1 MKTLENMI
9 ADEIIEFGDGDEYR
23 RDQLV
28 ESFVENMVDAFLDDL
43 DLDSDEAYAKIYPV
57 VLAQVRKEIDW
68 DAVDADLEE
77 RHQDAIA
84 WFEEL
89 ERVQTPRN

>member
-1 MKTLENMI
+1 MRTLENRI

-28 ESFVENMVDAFLDDL
+28 ESYIENAVDAFLEDMDL
-43 DLDSDEAYAKIYPV
+43 DTDEAYAKIYPV
-57 VLAQVRKEIDW
+57 VLEVARKKIDW

-77 RHQDAIA
+77 RHQDALD
-84 WFEEL
+84 WFNDYEFNTL
-89 ERVQTPRN
+89 PH